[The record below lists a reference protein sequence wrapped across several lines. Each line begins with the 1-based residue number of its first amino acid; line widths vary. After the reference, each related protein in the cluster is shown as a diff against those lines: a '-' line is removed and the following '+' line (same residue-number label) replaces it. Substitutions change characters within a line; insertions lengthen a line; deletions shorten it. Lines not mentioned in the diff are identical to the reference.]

1 MNYAELCTAVS
12 NTVENSFSADELAR
26 FAQLTEQK
34 VYEYVRLPVQQKMFT
49 GNLTSGNAFLNVPA
63 GYRSVLSFLVLNGS
77 SAEFLIPKDVSYIR
91 SAYPSAAST
100 GLPKVYAT
108 QDETKFLLGP
118 TPNQNYS
125 VELQYE
131 AYPESIVT
139 AGTTWLGYNFESVL
153 FNGMLIEAARYLRLE
168 DNTFAQ
174 YEKMFQESLMQ
185 LRQMGVGK
193 LRVDIYR
200 SGQTRAAVE

>member
-26 FAQLTEQK
+26 FARLTEQK

-91 SAYPSAAST
+91 SAYPSAAAT

-139 AGTTWLGYNFESVL
+139 AGTTWLGDNFESVL